1 MRLSDELAYL
11 TASDLARRIRR
22 RELSPVEVV
31 DAFIERI
38 EARNESLNAF
48 VMFDF
53 EIARENAKDAERILM
68 SGADIGL
75 LHGVPAA
82 TKDLFDSRCGS
93 GVTFG
98 GCKSFKDFKAPESG
112 MWVQRMEGAGALIL
126 GQTNSPTLGY
136 RGTCDNYLFGPTRNP
151 FNAAKNSGGSSG
163 GSAAAV
169 ADGMIPI
176 AEGNDGGGSIRIPS
190 SWCNLYGYKASAGR
204 IPFAMRPNA
213 FLSGFLFASEGTMVR
228 TVEDAILGLR
238 VLSGYDPADP
248 TSLDERVDFTAALQ
262 QSIKGWRIAYS
273 PDLDVF
279 PVDEKVASVVT
290 DAVDVFRQA
299 GATVEEVKLGL
310 TYEQVETGERIGD
323 LWCQILATFV
333 VGFFDVFKQQGVDFL
348 GELRS
353 DLPPEIIGWVERA
366 QDLTTLDVFRDQSAR
381 TAVYDGIQGVMNDY
395 NLLLTPTLACSPVDN
410 ADDGN
415 TLGPDEINGVQV
427 NRLIGFC
434 PTYFTNFSGHPSA
447 SVPAGLDKD
456 GLPVG
461 LQIIGR
467 RYADADVLAASAAFE
482 RIKPWH
488 DHYDICRERSL

>member
-1 MRLSDELAYL
+1 MRLSDELAYV
-11 TASDLARRIRR
+11 TATDLAKRIRR

-38 EARNESLNAF
+38 EERNKSLNAF
-48 VMFDF
+48 VMFDYD
-53 EIARENAKDAERILM
+53 IAREGAKEAERAVM
-68 SGADIGL
+68 SGAELGV
-75 LHGVPAA
+75 LHGVPTA

-98 GCKSFKDFKAPESG
+98 GCQSFKDFKAPESG
-112 MWVQRMEGAGALIL
+112 MWAQRMEDAGAIIV

-136 RGTCDNYLFGPTRNP
+136 RGTTDNYLFGPTSNPFDTSRNP
-151 FNAAKNSGGSSG
+151 GGSSG

-190 SWCNLYGYKASAGR
+190 SWCGLYGYKASAGR
-204 IPFAMRPNA
+204 IPFAMRPNG
-213 FLSGFLFASEGTMVR
+213 FLGGFLFATEGTMVR
-228 TVEDAILGLR
+228 TVEDAILGLT

-248 TSLDERVDFTAALQ
+248 TSLDEKLDFTPALQ
-262 QSIKGWRIAYS
+262 QSIKGWKIAYS

-279 PVDEKVASVVT
+279 PIDEKVSSVVA
-290 DAVDVFRQA
+290 DALDVFRQA
-299 GATVEEVKLGL
+299 GASVEEVKLGL
-310 TYEQVETGERIGD
+310 TFEQVETGDRIGD
-323 LWCQILATFV
+323 LWCRILATFM
-333 VGFFDVFKQQGVDFL
+333 VGFFDVFKQQGIDFL
-348 GELRS
+348 GERR
-353 DLPPEIIGWVERA
+353 DDMPPEIIEWIERA
-366 QDLTTLDVFRDQSAR
+366 QDLTPLDVFRDQSAR

-395 NLLLTPTLACSPVDN
+395 DLLVTPTLACPPVDN

-415 TLGPDEINGVQV
+415 TLGPDKINGVPV

-447 SVPAGLDKD
+447 SVPAGLDVD

-461 LQIIGR
+461 LQIIGK
-467 RYADADVLAASAAFE
+467 RYADMDVLAASAAFE
-482 RIKPWH
+482 RVKPWSGI
-488 DHYDICRERSL
+488 YDVCKNRSL